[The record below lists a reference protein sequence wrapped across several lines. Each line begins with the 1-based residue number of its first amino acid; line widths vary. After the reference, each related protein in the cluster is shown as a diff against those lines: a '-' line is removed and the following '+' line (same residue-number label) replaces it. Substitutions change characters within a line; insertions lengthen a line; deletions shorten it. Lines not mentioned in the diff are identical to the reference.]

1 MSLLVETD
9 FHGTAQPSNTI
20 IRDQNKK
27 GIWNFIAVVDF
38 SFYRFCKKAKQPDIC
53 KPTCKRRNPASLE
66 IQASMKSSKR
76 VQETILE
83 SIKTFPTKT
92 IFSFTLHTSCFHPS
106 FPFSVR
112 RSHSPSHFLQIAL
125 WKLFTAA
132 FAGRIFCLS
141 SYQL

>member
-92 IFSFTLHTSCFHPS
+92 IFSFTLLASIP
-106 FPFSVR
+106 
-112 RSHSPSHFLQIAL
+112 RSHSLFAVLIPHPTFYRQLFGNYLLQL
-125 WKLFTAA
+125 LLVGF
-132 FAGRIFCLS
+132 FVFPRINCK
-141 SYQL
+141 